1 MRVIHMRVCTG
12 KITFPAAGVY
22 STITLTMGDF
32 PADEPPNEPIK
43 PLIPEPGTPL
53 WETFPTKRAGDE

>member
-22 STITLTMGDF
+22 STITLTIGDF